1 MTGAGASSMASS
13 ARRSR
18 RRWAQPVR
26 RLRAR
31 ARLRRLNTRRSQRA
45 LLTPIPPPKGE
56 GTDAGMQVS
65 TTYGA
70 PRTLLYVTVKRDNTT
85 WRSLNG
91 HWWLD
96 VDEQESYGWW
106 PAEVPLRAVDL
117 LRGTSGI
124 LNGMGLLGLKGTWY
138 RDPNHG
144 LEAMHAFHPTLTL
157 VKSDEQV
164 RREIRSF
171 AQGYRA
177 RWRWHW
183 SSERSAGT
191 CRAFQDELLASVGL
205 VEGLEQLHT
214 RGSGC
219 PFLYQFRRGGW
230 WLADRLDASCIRRS
244 LPLEGSRVTRRHDRS
259 LATGRS

>member
-1 MTGAGASSMASS
+1 MTGAGTSSMASGVH
-13 ARRSR
+13 RTR
-18 RRWAQPVR
+18 RRWQRPVR

-31 ARLRRLNTRRSQRA
+31 GRLRRLNTRRSQRA
-45 LLTPIPPPKGE
+45 LLTPIPPLEIP
-56 GTDAGMQVS
+56 DADDRMRVP

-70 PRTLLYVTVKRDNTT
+70 PRTLLYVTVKRDNTS
-85 WRSLNG
+85 WRSLYG
-91 HWWLD
+91 HWWLE
-96 VDEQESYGWW
+96 VDGRESYGWW
-106 PAEVPLRAVDL
+106 PAAVPLRAVDL

-124 LNGMGLLGLKGTWY
+124 LNGIGVLGLKGTWY

-144 LEAMHAFHPTLTL
+144 LEAMHAFHPTLTCT
-157 VKSDEQV
+157 KTDAQV

-171 AQGYRA
+171 AHGYRA

-183 SSERSAGT
+183 ATQRSAGT

-205 VEGLEQLHT
+205 VEGLDQLHT

-230 WLADRLDASCIRRS
+230 WLVDRLDAARVHRPLS
-244 LPLEGSRVTRRHDRS
+244 LTSIVRCR
-259 LATGRS
+259 